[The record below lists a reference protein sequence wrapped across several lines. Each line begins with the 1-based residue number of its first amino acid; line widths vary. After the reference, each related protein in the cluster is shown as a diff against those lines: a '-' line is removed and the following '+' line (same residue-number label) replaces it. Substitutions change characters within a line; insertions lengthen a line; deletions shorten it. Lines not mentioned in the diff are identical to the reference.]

1 MLKNAQQIFPF
12 YLPFRMSWNPW
23 KMDPWKKCFPPLL
36 PPSAKFILSSMQFL
50 MGSLEVELWDIWNGG
65 GEAKK
70 LCSMDFCPSF
80 CKKLFLDS
88 SLYVYNDIA
97 TLWFVWQFSSC
108 ARPTTIYLHYKVLF
122 LKYSKCFKIHNGSNL
137 YNNPYKHFLFVPNLP
152 EFHICIER
160 EATDVVH

>member
-1 MLKNAQQIFPF
+1 MLNKFFLFICLLGCHGIHGRWIHGRSAFHHYF
-12 YLPFRMSWNPW
+12 LPLQNSYS
-23 KMDPWKKCFPPLL
+23 L
-36 PPSAKFILSSMQFL
+36 PCNFL